1 MTVIDACTRHLNAGH
16 GREAAFREE
25 GHVGEQQALILLQVD
40 ATKYDRSK
48 AMMAKRIYPV
58 HSHVKYGYR

>member
-1 MTVIDACTRHLNAGH
+1 MLT
-16 GREAAFREE
+16 
-25 GHVGEQQALILLQVD
+25 LLQVD

-48 AMMAKRIYPV
+48 AVMAKRIYPV

>member
-1 MTVIDACTRHLNAGH
+1 VADTHGVVIDDGAVLSMAQMAYVIGM
-16 GREAAFREE
+16 GSKI
-25 GHVGEQQALILLQVD
+25 ALPLQVD

-48 AMMAKRIYPV
+48 AVMVKRIYPV

>member
-1 MTVIDACTRHLNAGH
+1 MADTHGVLIENGAVLSMAQMLNV
-16 GREAAFREE
+16 
-25 GHVGEQQALILLQVD
+25 VGMCSNLASTLQVD

-48 AMMAKRIYPV
+48 AVMVKRIYPV

>member
-1 MTVIDACTRHLNAGH
+1 MVQVWYVIGVCSDVAM
-16 GREAAFREE
+16 
-25 GHVGEQQALILLQVD
+25 ILQVD

-48 AMMAKRIYPV
+48 AVMVKRIYPV